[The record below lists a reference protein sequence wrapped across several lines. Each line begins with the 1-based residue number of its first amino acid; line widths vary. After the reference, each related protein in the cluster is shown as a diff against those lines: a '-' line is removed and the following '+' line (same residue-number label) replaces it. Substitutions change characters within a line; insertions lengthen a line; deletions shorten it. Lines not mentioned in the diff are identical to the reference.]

1 MLTEQDVQRAVE
13 FESYDAPV
21 LSVYLNVDP
30 RRRTGEQHK
39 ASLRNLLAGVEG
51 ADPEDVKRVQNY
63 IEMGYN
69 RQGRSVIMFSCAKK
83 DFWWAFS
90 FAVPVEDFA
99 FVSFRP
105 YVRQL
110 ARMLDIYERCGV
122 VHVDQEGARLYLFN
136 MGVLENAEG
145 YMGEEVKLHRGGG
158 WANPRIQRHETGQAR
173 QNLQEAA
180 ELAEEFYRNSGTRR
194 LILAGTDKN
203 VARFK
208 DLLSN
213 RLRSH
218 DHRPDRCRRQRH
230 AERPA
235 RPALGPG
242 SQGGSTRGQC
252 HRRRGDRVT
261 ACQGGNAVLGLTE
274 TLTAVQQGR
283 AATSWYA
290 LDDYAQPA
298 YRFVDSGHILLELT
312 KRPIYRAGAYKNLP
326 DAVESCLRRALAQNI
341 GVTVIERARRAGEG
355 GQDRGADAVLSADNS
370 PRDLQANHR
379 SAAPGD
385 VAAVSF
391 SGCRRCLREC
401 RRGVALHIGHGV
413 VRMLPPVP
421 SQWRST
427 KMITLTAMTPRAIHC
442 AVARWPITQ
451 ASGRNISTQKRP
463 NG

>member
-30 RRRTGEQHK
+30 RRRTGESHK
-39 ASLRNLLAGVEG
+39 VTLRNLLAGVEG

-69 RQGRSVIMFSCAKK
+69 RQGLSVILFSCAKK

-90 FAVPVEDFA
+90 FSVPVEDFA

-180 ELAEEFYRNSGTRR
+180 ELAEDFYRKSGTRR

-203 VARFK
+203 VAQFK

-213 RLRSH
+213 RLRSIIIGQISA
-218 DHRPDRCRRQRH
+218 DANASPSDLRDPALELAAKEEAREANVI
-230 AERPA
+230 AERVI
-235 RPALGPG
+235 
-242 SQGGSTRGQC
+242 ST
-252 HRRRGDRVT
+252 
-261 ACQGGNAVLGLTE
+261 AWQGGNAVLGLEE

-283 AATSWYA
+283 AAHVVTLA
-290 LDDYAQPA
+290 DYVQPA
-298 YRFVDSGHILLELT
+298 YRFVDSGHILLDLHEEADLQSG
-312 KRPIYRAGAYKNLP
+312 RVQNLP

-341 GVTVIERARRAGEG
+341 GVTVVAEHEGLEKAGKI
-355 GQDRGADAVLSADNS
+355 GA
-370 PRDLQANHR
+370 
-379 SAAPGD
+379 
-385 VAAVSF
+385 
-391 SGCRRCLREC
+391 
-401 RRGVALHIGHGV
+401 
-413 VRMLPPVP
+413 
-421 SQWRST
+421 
-427 KMITLTAMTPRAIHC
+427 LTRY
-442 AVARWPITQ
+442 
-451 ASGRNISTQKRP
+451 
-463 NG
+463 

>member
-30 RRRTGEQHK
+30 RRRTGESHK
-39 ASLRNLLAGVEG
+39 VTLRNLLAGVEG

-63 IEMGYN
+63 VEMGYN
-69 RQGRSVIMFSCAKK
+69 RQGLSVILFSCAKK

-136 MGVLENAEG
+136 MGMLENADG

-203 VARFK
+203 VAHFK

-213 RLRSH
+213 RLRSMIIGQIAA
-218 DHRPDRCRRQRH
+218 DANATPNDLRDR
-230 AERPA
+230 ALELAAKEEA
-235 RPALGPG
+235 REANAIA
-242 SQGGSTRGQC
+242 
-252 HRRRGDRVT
+252 DRVIAT
-261 ACQGGNAVLGLTE
+261 AWQGGNAVLGLEE

-283 AATSWYA
+283 AAHVVT
-290 LDDYAQPA
+290 LNDYAAACLSLCRQRP
-298 YRFVDSGHILLELT
+298 YPVGTRRRGRSP
-312 KRPIYRAGAYKNLP
+312 KRPCAESARRRGKLPAPCAGA
-326 DAVESCLRRALAQNI
+326 EHRRDRDR
-341 GVTVIERARRAGEG
+341 TARRPGEG
-355 GQDRGADAVLSADNS
+355 GENRGADAVLSIENVPGTSKRTLAF
-370 PRDLQANHR
+370 AG
-379 SAAPGD
+379 PGD
-385 VAAVSF
+385 IVSHSF
-391 SGCRRCLREC
+391 TS
-401 RRGVALHIGHGV
+401 
-413 VRMLPPVP
+413 LP
-421 SQWRST
+421 
-427 KMITLTAMTPRAIHC
+427 
-442 AVARWPITQ
+442 
-451 ASGRNISTQKRP
+451 ASL
-463 NG
+463 

>member
-30 RRRTGEQHK
+30 RRRTGESHK
-39 ASLRNLLAGVEG
+39 VSLRNLLAGVEG

-69 RQGRSVIMFSCAKK
+69 RQGLSVILFSCAKK

-90 FAVPVEDFA
+90 FSVPVEDFA

-180 ELAEEFYRNSGTRR
+180 ELSEEFYRKSGTRR

-203 VARFK
+203 VAQFK

-213 RLRSH
+213 RLRSIIIGQISA
-218 DHRPDRCRRQRH
+218 DANASPNDLRDR
-230 AERPA
+230 ALELAAKEEA
-235 RPALGPG
+235 REAKA
-242 SQGGSTRGQC
+242 
-252 HRRRGDRVT
+252 VT
-261 ACQGGNAVLGLTE
+261 LA
-274 TLTAVQQGR
+274 
-283 AATSWYA
+283 
-290 LDDYAQPA
+290 DYVQPA
-298 YRFVDSGHILLELT
+298 YRFVDSGHILLDLHEESDLQSG
-312 KRPIYRAGAYKNLP
+312 RVQNLP

-341 GVTVIERARRAGEG
+341 GVTVIAEHEGLEKAGKI
-355 GQDRGADAVLSADNS
+355 GA
-370 PRDLQANHR
+370 
-379 SAAPGD
+379 
-385 VAAVSF
+385 
-391 SGCRRCLREC
+391 
-401 RRGVALHIGHGV
+401 
-413 VRMLPPVP
+413 
-421 SQWRST
+421 
-427 KMITLTAMTPRAIHC
+427 LTRY
-442 AVARWPITQ
+442 
-451 ASGRNISTQKRP
+451 
-463 NG
+463 